1 MTQSMKAP
9 DEQMARRV
17 VGKVSRRL
25 IPFMALLYFI
35 NYLDRTNIGFAKLT
49 MSKELQLTET
59 MFGLASGIFFAGYL
73 LLEVP
78 SNLALHR
85 FGARRWIARIMI
97 SWGIVAAA
105 MAFVPNATWLYVL
118 RALLGIAEAGFFPG
132 MILYLTFWLPRAQR
146 TRMTGFFL
154 LAIPMSSV
162 LGAPMSGLIMQY
174 TDGLFGM
181 SGWRNMFLIEGIPAI
196 ILAFVTWFY
205 LTDRPA
211 DAKWLEPEER
221 RWLQD
226 TLDAEDRE
234 TSQAHHWPLKKS
246 LTNPRIIGLSF
257 IYFAAVYGLYAL
269 SFFLPSMVAGFAQTF
284 NTKFSLLETGMIV
297 AVPYVFA
304 SIAMVWWSHHS
315 DRTGERVWHVAGPLF
330 LAGVA
335 IPVALFLNSP
345 FLVMVAMTITAMGVY
360 SALPVFWY
368 LPTTFLTGAAAAGG
382 IALINSIGNASGFF
396 APYITGFAKD
406 ATGDYKLAMFIVGG
420 ICIMGGILTLVL
432 KAAPRPDNPQALGM
446 SDRIDVP

>member
-1 MTQSMKAP
+1 MTQSMAAP
-9 DEQMARRV
+9 DDEMARRV
-17 VGKVSRRL
+17 VARVSRRL

-97 SWGIVAAA
+97 TWGLIAAG
-105 MAFVPNATWLYVL
+105 MAFVPNGTWLYVL

-146 TRMTGFFL
+146 TRMTGFFM

-162 LGAPMSGLIMQY
+162 LGAPLSGLIMQY

-181 SGWRNMFLIEGIPAI
+181 SGWRNMFLIEGLPAV

-211 DAKWLEPEER
+211 EAKWLEPAER
-221 RWLQD
+221 QWLQD

-234 TSQAHHWPLKKS
+234 TSQTHHWPLKKS
-246 LTNPRIIGLSF
+246 LTNARIIGLSF

-284 NTKFSLLETGMIV
+284 DTKFSLLETGMIV
-297 AVPYVFA
+297 SVPYIFA

-315 DRTGERVWHVAGPLF
+315 DRTGERVWHVASPLL

-335 IPVALFLNSP
+335 IPVALFLQSP
-345 FLVMVAMTITAMGVY
+345 FLVMVAMTITAIGIY

-420 ICIMGGILTLVL
+420 VCIMGAILTLVL
-432 KAAPRPDNPQALGM
+432 KAAPKPDNPGAIGL